1 MDNHVPSSSSDHAQ
15 ANGAPKNSD
24 PYNNALHRALEVFV
38 SYTERSFD
46 DVMSNGLYT
55 IADTASIDRLL
66 VCRVFAKE
74 RNSAG
79 EVYRWDRVQGGTA
92 PINEELSQLP
102 ITTALKRWVAV
113 MLKDNCVSLR
123 RSEFLEDEAAFLT
136 PHGVMS
142 ILIVPVF
149 TEGDLWG
156 VVTFHDNKNERDFDE
171 GSTSLLR
178 SVARLCVSTIIR
190 EEKTRNLER
199 AMENLEQAMEALRHR
214 EMMTNALNKASV
226 IFLSDN
232 EKQLADMMNTGV
244 RLIADMAD
252 VDRLILFRNH
262 ATHEELHV
270 SQVYRWDRAQG
281 GTAELRENLTDR
293 PFAEILPNLKTL
305 FAENNAVNSP
315 VMLLPDPERSTLQA
329 FDIKSAAA
337 ILLHINNDFWGFA
350 IFADS
355 HKERYFED
363 DVVEMLRSAAFLFAN
378 TFIRAEVDY
387 DALTGIYN
395 RQYFDANAKRI
406 IKHHSRAG
414 DYLSLMLIDIDYF
427 KQYNDTYGHVEGDKC
442 LKTVAQTL
450 AHCLKRE
457 DDFVA
462 RYGGDEFVVVMP
474 NTHEKGAQIIA
485 DKMLN
490 SVRSCRLPHAKSEAA
505 DYVTISIGVTTSK
518 VLHTDKVDDLVKMA
532 DMMLY
537 KSKKDGRNRYSFD
550 ARPLQVASAQ

>member
-1 MDNHVPSSSSDHAQ
+1 MDNHVPSSSSDLAQ
-15 ANGAPKNSD
+15 ANGAPRNSD
-24 PYNNALHRALEVFV
+24 PYNDALHRALEVFV

-46 DVMSNGLYT
+46 DVMSNGLYA

-102 ITTALKRWVAV
+102 ITTALKRWVGA

-123 RSEFLEDEAAFLT
+123 RSEFLEDEAAYLV
-136 PHGVMS
+136 PRGVMS

-156 VVTFHDNKNERDFDE
+156 VVTFHDNRDERDFDE
-171 GSTSLLR
+171 GCTALLR

-190 EEKTRNLER
+190 EEKTKS
-199 AMENLEQAMEALRHR
+199 LEQAMKNLEEALEALRHR
-214 EMMTNALNKASV
+214 EMMTNTLNKASV
-226 IFLSDN
+226 IFLSEN
-232 EKQLADMMNTGV
+232 EKQLADMMNAGV
-244 RLIADMAD
+244 SLIADMAD

-262 ATHEELHV
+262 STHEELHV

-305 FAENNAVNSP
+305 FAENDFVNSP
-315 VMLLPDPERSTLQA
+315 VKLLPDPERSTLQA
-329 FDIKSAAA
+329 FEIKSVTA

-355 HKERYFED
+355 HRERHFGD

-395 RQYFDANAKRI
+395 RQFFDRSMKGILRQ
-406 IKHHSRAG
+406 HSRSE
-414 DYLSLMLIDIDYF
+414 DTLSLMVVDIDSF

-442 LKTVAQTL
+442 IKAVARTL
-450 AHCLKRE
+450 AQCLKRE

-462 RYGGDEFVVVMP
+462 RYGGDEFVVVLP
-474 NTHEKGAQIIA
+474 NTQEYGARMLA
-485 DKMLN
+485 DKMLDAM
-490 SVRSCRLPHAKSEAA
+490 RSCALPHAKNVAA
-505 DYVTISIGVTTSK
+505 DHVTVSIGVTSGK
-518 VLHTDKVDDLVKMA
+518 VSCTDKTDDFVRKA
-532 DMMLY
+532 DEMLY
-537 KSKKDGRNRYSFD
+537 KSKRGGRNRYSFD
-550 ARPLQVASAQ
+550 VNVEPVFSGT